1 MADRL
6 RAGIIGAGFMGRVHA
21 HAIRAARAEL
31 VAVASSSPE
40 SAQLGASRLGAARV
54 AQSPAELIAADDID
68 VVHVC
73 TPNATHLDLATAVIA
88 VGKHVICEK
97 PLATTVSDAQLLAD
111 RARRSDVVAAVPF
124 VYRQYAMVREA
135 RARIA
140 AGEGGQL
147 HLLHGSYLQD
157 WLSGSGDSNWRVDPN
172 AGGASRAFADIGIH
186 WCDLME
192 FVTGH
197 RIVRL
202 QACIRAVFATR
213 NGADGPV
220 DVATEDVAT
229 MLFDTDRGASGSL
242 VVSQVSLGQKNRLRF
257 SFDGTGASYSFDQE
271 SPDVLHVG
279 GREATT
285 LIPRDAQV
293 LAPAAR
299 PYSVLP
305 PGHPQGYQD
314 CFNSFVG
321 DVYAAIGG
329 ETRDGLATF
338 SDGLRAAAITS
349 AVLESARTRAWVEVP
364 S

>member
-1 MADRL
+1 
-6 RAGIIGAGFMGRVHA
+6 MGRVHA

-111 RARRSDVVAAVPF
+111 RARRGDVVAAVPF

-197 RIVRL
+197 RITRL
-202 QACIRAVFATR
+202 QASIRTVFPMR
-213 NGADGPV
+213 ADTDRPA
-220 DVATEDVAT
+220 DVATEDIAT
-229 MLFDTDRGASGSL
+229 MQFDTDRGASGSA

>member
-1 MADRL
+1 
-6 RAGIIGAGFMGRVHA
+6 MGRVHA
-21 HAIRAARAEL
+21 HAIRAAGAEV
-31 VAVASSSPE
+31 VAVASSRPA
-40 SAQLGASRLGAARV
+40 SAQLAASTLGASRAARS
-54 AQSPAELIAADDID
+54 AAELIAADDID

-88 VGKHVICEK
+88 AGKHVICEK
-97 PLATTVSDAQLLAD
+97 PLATTVADAQAMAD
-111 RARRSDVVAAVPF
+111 LARRADVVAAMPF
-124 VYRQYAMVREA
+124 VYRHYAVVREA

-140 AGEGGQL
+140 AGEGGRL

-157 WLSGSGDSNWRVDPN
+157 WLSGNGDTNWRVDPSS
-172 AGGASRAFADIGIH
+172 GGTSRAFADIGIH

-257 SFDGTGASYSFDQE
+257 SFDGTSASYSFDQE

-338 SDGLRAAAITS
+338 SDGLRAATITS

>member
-1 MADRL
+1 
-6 RAGIIGAGFMGRVHA
+6 MGRVHA
-21 HAIRAARAEL
+21 HAIRAAGAEV

-40 SAQLGASRLGAARV
+40 SAQLGASRLGAARA

-73 TPNATHLDLATAVIA
+73 TPNATHLHLATAVIA

-111 RARRSDVVAAVPF
+111 RARRGDVVAAVPF

-172 AGGASRAFADIGIH
+172 AGGPSRAFADIGIH

-197 RIVRL
+197 LITRL
-202 QACIRAVFATR
+202 QASIRTVFPR
-213 NGADGPV
+213 RVDADRPV
-220 DVATEDVAT
+220 DVATEDIAT
-229 MLFDTDRGASGSL
+229 MQFDTDRGASGSA

-271 SPDVLHVG
+271 APDSLHVG
-279 GREATT
+279 GRHATT
-285 LIPRDAQV
+285 IILRDAEV

-321 DVYAAIGG
+321 DVYAAIYG

-338 SDGLRAAAITS
+338 SDGLRGATITS
-349 AVLESARTRAWVEVP
+349 AVLESARTRTWVEVP

>member
-1 MADRL
+1 
-6 RAGIIGAGFMGRVHA
+6 MGRVHA
-21 HAIRAARAEL
+21 HAIRAAGAEV

-40 SAQLGASRLGAARV
+40 SAQLGASRLGAAR
-54 AQSPAELIAADDID
+54 ATQSAAELIAADDID

-73 TPNATHLDLATAVIA
+73 TPNATHLDLATAVID

-111 RARRSDVVAAVPF
+111 RARRGDVVAAVPF

-197 RIVRL
+197 LITRL
-202 QACIRAVFATR
+202 QASIRTVFPTR
-213 NGADGPV
+213 ADTDRPA
-220 DVATEDVAT
+220 DVATEDIAT
-229 MLFDTDRGASGSL
+229 MQFDTERPGQGPQPAR
-242 VVSQVSLGQKNRLRF
+242 LGRLHLKQPAE
-257 SFDGTGASYSFDQE
+257 GK
-271 SPDVLHVG
+271 PD
-279 GREATT
+279 
-285 LIPRDAQV
+285 
-293 LAPAAR
+293 AA
-299 PYSVLP
+299 
-305 PGHPQGYQD
+305 
-314 CFNSFVG
+314 
-321 DVYAAIGG
+321 
-329 ETRDGLATF
+329 
-338 SDGLRAAAITS
+338 
-349 AVLESARTRAWVEVP
+349 
-364 S
+364 

>member
-1 MADRL
+1 
-6 RAGIIGAGFMGRVHA
+6 MGRVHA

-111 RARRSDVVAAVPF
+111 RARRGDVVAAVPF

-197 RIVRL
+197 RMTRL
-202 QACIRAVFATR
+202 QASIRTVFPTR
-213 NGADGPV
+213 ADTDRPA
-220 DVATEDVAT
+220 DVATEDIAT
-229 MLFDTDRGASGSL
+229 MLFDTDRGASGSA

-257 SFDGTGASYSFDQE
+257 SFDGTAASYSFDQE

-338 SDGLRAAAITS
+338 SDGLRAATITS